1 MSEDFLILCLQARMT
16 WRSLHQLQIIKLM
29 QRFVILSSYNLGT
42 DCSHSILGCWIQFQC
57 VPLPVCVCACVCG
70 FPSHQQAIL
79 WTQLNILHFNRILTL
94 STWRQHLILQ
104 VKCSLSQG
112 CPPLRMLIPSPGCHL
127 HFSSTRYKSEVPMIS
142 FLGLINLLK

>member
-1 MSEDFLILCLQARMT
+1 MQHSTYPVRVMSEDFLILCLQARMT

-94 STWRQHLILQ
+94 STWRQHQEPQ
-104 VKCSLSQG
+104 VKGSVPQD
-112 CPPLRMLIPSPGCHL
+112 PPSPNKEASHKPRL
-127 HFSSTRYKSEVPMIS
+127 SPM
-142 FLGLINLLK
+142 LLTNGL